1 MTDHADG
8 RARPILVG
16 GTGRSGSTIV
26 GHLLDHHP
34 ALTLSRPMEVRFIAG
49 NDGLADALAA
59 GTKDP
64 GSDLAEASARLAVDR
79 LLHRWFERAE
89 NVGLHQSMSR
99 HDLEKLTDEYLASFA
114 ADPLTATRRLTYEIM
129 DRIADRLH
137 APRLVDTTPANARKA
152 DRVES
157 IYPQSTLS
165 LIHI

>member
-64 GSDLAEASARLAVDR
+64 GS
-79 LLHRWFERAE
+79 
-89 NVGLHQSMSR
+89 
-99 HDLEKLTDEYLASFA
+99 
-114 ADPLTATRRLTYEIM
+114 
-129 DRIADRLH
+129 
-137 APRLVDTTPANARKA
+137 
-152 DRVES
+152 
-157 IYPQSTLS
+157 
-165 LIHI
+165 